1 MAFFSKKNSTAA
13 KPAEEKKAVPA
24 QTTTAKGMKAST
36 SHVLTNPRVTEKA
49 TMHEAGGVYTFDV
62 SVDANKR
69 QIIEAVRELYK
80 VTPRMVRVVTIPAKL
95 KRNAR
100 TGKPGVKHGGKKAYV
115 FLKKG
120 DTIAIR

>member
-1 MAFFSKKNSTAA
+1 MGASIRQLQQELGERT
-13 KPAEEKKAVPA
+13 EEFLA
-24 QTTTAKGMKAST
+24 
-36 SHVLTNPRVTEKA
+36 L
-49 TMHEAGGVYTFDV
+49 
-62 SVDANKR
+62 R